1 MNMNDRVELAGHNM
15 LGLLDAENDY
25 MPTGGYEI
33 AHDLG
38 RWWDAI
44 LRVEESID
52 FTIPAE
58 LEAASL
64 KNLQWLTDN
73 PDRLLH
79 NRPDV
84 EYMAPKAKLNTHNFR
99 ETLLAM
105 GGLVRCR
112 NSGWAADSAL
122 HLVDVIDR
130 VILPDGRLDHSRM
143 GTWGQLKG
151 PDEPLSSVPEGEWFD
166 TSTSSGR
173 CLEALVWLYEQ
184 IGDDKVL
191 DLARRIAMHHLQ
203 YTTTDDGSVQ
213 FGFIDPE
220 NGGHNHSYHG
230 TLRGLILYGMLTGQ
244 KEYVDAVEA
253 TYRNGVR
260 LQIVKE
266 SGWTPHD
273 LGKTRFPNEFD
284 DPVSDPASAGDSA
297 QLALWLALDAGCA
310 DLLDD
315 VERLVRSRLAPAQLT
330 QADAD
335 AHPDIEVTAR
345 DLGTWGIHG
354 PTHGGKK
361 CTPDVAAA
369 VTHSMCDICNSI
381 CTESE
386 TGLKINL
393 HLDYE
398 DEDVAVTTRRST
410 RGEVTVV
417 ASQPGSV
424 AIRIPGWA
432 PESSVELS
440 VDGSGIS
447 IERMGQYAWIGGSQL
462 NSRSEIVLSYELPEK
477 ETQEEMPSGRV
488 YTIQWRGDE
497 IVGIDPQDEPMPFFR
512 ALERS

>member
-1 MNMNDRVELAGHNM
+1 MNMKDRVELAGHNM
-15 LGLLDAENDY
+15 LGMLDAENDF
-25 MPTGGYEI
+25 MPNGGYEV

-44 LRVEESID
+44 LRVEECVG
-52 FTIPAE
+52 FKIPAE

-84 EYMAPKAKLNTHNFR
+84 SYMAPKAKLNTHNFR

-112 NSGWAADSAL
+112 HNSWAAESAL

-130 VILPDGRLDHSRM
+130 VVLPDGRLDLSRM
-143 GTWGQLKG
+143 GTWGQLPG
-151 PDEPLSSVPEGEWFD
+151 PDEPIAGTVGEWFD

-173 CLEALVWLYEQ
+173 CLEALVWLYEE

-191 DLARRIAMHHLQ
+191 DLARRIAIHHLE

-230 TLRGLILYGMLTGQ
+230 TLRGLLLYGMMTGQ
-244 KEYVDAVEA
+244 KEYVDAVER
-253 TYRNGVR
+253 TYRNGIR

-273 LGKTRFPNEFD
+273 LGKTRFPNEFT
-284 DPVSDPASAGDSA
+284 DPVSDPASTGDSA
-297 QLALWLALDAGCA
+297 QLALWLALDAGCG

-315 VERLVRSRLAPAQLT
+315 VERYVRSRLAPAQLT

-335 AHPDIEVTAR
+335 AYPDIEVTPR
-345 DLGTWGIHG
+345 DMGTWGIHE
-354 PTHGGKK
+354 PTHGGKR

-369 VTHSMCDICNSI
+369 VAHSMCDIYNSI

-386 TGLKINL
+386 TGLKVNL
-393 HLDYE
+393 HLDYQ
-398 DEDVAVTTRRST
+398 DDDVTIISKRAA
-410 RGEVTVV
+410 RGEV
-417 ASQPGSV
+417 SV
-424 AIRIPGWA
+424 QVSKPDSIAVRIPGWA
-432 PESSVELS
+432 PESSLKLA
-440 VDGSGIS
+440 VDGNAVPIK
-447 IERMGQYAWIGGSQL
+447 RMGHYAWIGGSQL
-462 NSRSEIVLSYELPEK
+462 KPNSEIVLSYELPEK
-477 ETQEEMPSGRV
+477 VTQEEMPSGRT

-497 IVGIDPQDEPMPFFR
+497 IVGIDPQDEPMPFFP
-512 ALERS
+512 ALEKS

>member
-1 MNMNDRVELAGHNM
+1 M
-15 LGLLDAENDY
+15 
-25 MPTGGYEI
+25 
-33 AHDLG
+33 
-38 RWWDAI
+38 
-44 LRVEESID
+44 
-52 FTIPAE
+52 
-58 LEAASL
+58 
-64 KNLQWLTDN
+64 
-73 PDRLLH
+73 
-79 NRPDV
+79 
-84 EYMAPKAKLNTHNFR
+84 
-99 ETLLAM
+99 
-105 GGLVRCR
+105 
-112 NSGWAADSAL
+112 
-122 HLVDVIDR
+122 
-130 VILPDGRLDHSRM
+130 
-143 GTWGQLKG
+143 
-151 PDEPLSSVPEGEWFD
+151 
-166 TSTSSGR
+166 
-173 CLEALVWLYEQ
+173 
-184 IGDDKVL
+184 
-191 DLARRIAMHHLQ
+191 
-203 YTTTDDGSVQ
+203 
-213 FGFIDPE
+213 
-220 NGGHNHSYHG
+220 
-230 TLRGLILYGMLTGQ
+230 
-244 KEYVDAVEA
+244 
-253 TYRNGVR
+253 R

-266 SGWTPHD
+266 SCWTPHD